1 MENKDGTKKGGC
13 GAGNGAEMGAD
24 FEAGEQAE
32 KDNDGK
38 RSNESGEP
46 PVVEGIVN
54 LSPGQGKASGK
65 VAELPSC
72 QTDVK

>member
-1 MENKDGTKKGGC
+1 MEDKDGTKKGGC

-38 RSNESGEP
+38 RGNESGEP
-46 PVVEGIVN
+46 PMVERVID

-65 VAELPSC
+65 VAELPSYRAE
-72 QTDVK
+72 VK